1 MIKSE
6 FDSRPKINMAEEL
19 KLLRSE
25 NLDKVMD
32 ESEESEEMSVTD
44 AFRKGQTAVDATP
57 V

>member
-1 MIKSE
+1 
-6 FDSRPKINMAEEL
+6 MAEEL